1 MAGRGVASVRRVGCG
16 LCVGG
21 ATIAALGL
29 SGAFAGAGAL
39 TSTLPGMTAN
49 SALTLLLIGVAAVLR
64 EREGVGP
71 AAKAMAMVAAV
82 AALAIAAATLVE
94 NALPVDLRID
104 HLLHLLPNGL
114 NGSPRRRPSLPTA
127 LALTCLGGA
136 AVAFDARAT
145 ARGRPSEW
153 LALAA
158 GFTGLTA
165 VLGFAFDAELRFPS
179 SRAPLVGTSLPT
191 AVALLLTAIGMLLG
205 RTDAGLMRVAV
216 SRGPGGRQLRRF
228 VLPAAF
234 LPVALGLLVI
244 LPLRAI
250 DRQALSAV
258 VAVLAS
264 AMIAIG
270 LLVLTMTAVSLNRT
284 YDALESSRAH
294 TRALVEQAPDGVF
307 IADLRGRYTDV
318 NSAGC
323 GMLGYT
329 RDEMLTKS
337 VTDLVPPSEVARMAE
352 TRVRLLDGESGVSQW
367 TWRKKDGSYL
377 PVEVNAKIFP
387 DGRWQALVR
396 DISGRMRLERVLR
409 AAEAEQKFLADLGS
423 ALVATI
429 DDRETVQL
437 VARSVVAQL
446 ADVCSVE
453 TLDDEGRMRARV
465 VAHRDPDKAAVA
477 RRLEALQMDS
487 ARPYLGSTARET
499 RRPQLVST
507 VSSSYLDGFAHSV
520 EHRRVLRELDPKSF
534 MAVPLLA
541 HGGVVGSLVF
551 ISTTEGRHYTEA
563 DLPFAEAVAVRAA
576 LAVEKASLYRIAQQ
590 AIKLRDDVL
599 SIVAHDLRNPLG
611 TILMQAGLL
620 RRHHAETDPRVRKPS
635 EAIERAAR
643 RMNRLIQDLL
653 DVARMEGGR
662 LSVEQGRVSVRQA
675 VADAMHALEPLAAA
689 ASLGLRLDVP
699 RGLPEVWA
707 DRDRLLQIF
716 ENLIGNAVKFSHPG
730 GHVTVGAAPRD
741 SDVLFWV
748 ADAGPGIA
756 AADLPHV
763 FERLWQAEKARHMGA
778 GLGLPIVK
786 GIVEAH
792 GGHVW
797 VESAP
802 GQGTTFFFT
811 IPTAPGAAPWHAEP
825 ARQGA

>member
-1 MAGRGVASVRRVGCG
+1 
-16 LCVGG
+16 
-21 ATIAALGL
+21 
-29 SGAFAGAGAL
+29 
-39 TSTLPGMTAN
+39 
-49 SALTLLLIGVAAVLR
+49 
-64 EREGVGP
+64 
-71 AAKAMAMVAAV
+71 MAMVAAV

-94 NALPVDLRID
+94 TALPVDLRID

-465 VAHRDPDKAAVA
+465 VAHRDPDKAARARTSDPRPA
-477 RRLEALQMDS
+477 RRGGLSSSAPSALLTWTDS
-487 ARPYLGSTARET
+487 PTAWSTAACSGSWIRSRSWRCPCWRT
-499 RRPQLVST
+499 GASSDRW
-507 VSSSYLDGFAHSV
+507 SSSAPQ
-520 EHRRVLRELDPKSF
+520 RE
-534 MAVPLLA
+534 
-541 HGGVVGSLVF
+541 G
-551 ISTTEGRHYTEA
+551 IT
-563 DLPFAEAVAVRAA
+563 
-576 LAVEKASLYRIAQQ
+576 
-590 AIKLRDDVL
+590 
-599 SIVAHDLRNPLG
+599 
-611 TILMQAGLL
+611 
-620 RRHHAETDPRVRKPS
+620 PRPICRS
-635 EAIERAAR
+635 
-643 RMNRLIQDLL
+643 
-653 DVARMEGGR
+653 
-662 LSVEQGRVSVRQA
+662 
-675 VADAMHALEPLAAA
+675 
-689 ASLGLRLDVP
+689 P
-699 RGLPEVWA
+699 RPW
-707 DRDRLLQIF
+707 RC
-716 ENLIGNAVKFSHPG
+716 
-730 GHVTVGAAPRD
+730 APRWPWRRRACTA
-741 SDVLFWV
+741 S
-748 ADAGPGIA
+748 PS
-756 AADLPHV
+756 
-763 FERLWQAEKARHMGA
+763 RR
-778 GLGLPIVK
+778 
-786 GIVEAH
+786 
-792 GGHVW
+792 
-797 VESAP
+797 SSC
-802 GQGTTFFFT
+802 GTTCSASSPT
-811 IPTAPGAAPWHAEP
+811 IFAIRW
-825 ARQGA
+825 ARS